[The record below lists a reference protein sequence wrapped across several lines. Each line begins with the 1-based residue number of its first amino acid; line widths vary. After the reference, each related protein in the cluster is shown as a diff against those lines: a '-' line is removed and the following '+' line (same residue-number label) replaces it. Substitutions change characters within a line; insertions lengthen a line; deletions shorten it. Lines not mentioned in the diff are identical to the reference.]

1 MWLPRFQCE
10 CGGIFSTQ
18 PSAVFSCPACGARL
32 EQEGGVFR
40 CLPPARLA
48 EAEPFLA
55 QYRVVRQRDG
65 YRADRA
71 EYYRSLPDV
80 EAGDPQRHIWRIR
93 QRSFQRLMRVLRS
106 RKATPPPAVLDL
118 GAGSGWLSYR
128 LTKAGCRPVA
138 VDLLLDDLDGLGARG
153 HYDVAFP
160 CVQADFDALP
170 FVPAQFDV
178 VVFNGSLHYAPDVAS
193 TLCRASRMLAPR
205 GTFVVVDSPLF
216 EQESAGHSMRARN
229 RERLRTEYGVVLP
242 IEPGEGFL
250 TFARMTACAA
260 TLGMSPRFF
269 PSYGGLRQRLGWMAS
284 RLADPDPAHFGVWVA
299 A

>member
-10 CGGIFSTQ
+10 CGGTFATE
-18 PSAVFSCPACGARL
+18 PAPAHSCPACGVRL
-32 EQEGGVFR
+32 EQEDGVFR
-40 CLPPARLA
+40 CLPPSRLA
-48 EAEPFLA
+48 AAEPFLA

-80 EAGDPQRHIWRIR
+80 EAGDPQWHIWRVR
-93 QRSFQRLMRVLRS
+93 QRSFHRLLWLLRS
-106 RKATPPPAVLDL
+106 RKSRAPQAVLDL

-128 LTKAGCRPVA
+128 LTKAGCRSVA
-138 VDLLLDDLDGLGARG
+138 VDLLIDDRDGLGVRG

-178 VVFNGSLHYAPDVAS
+178 VVFNGSLHYAPDVTS
-193 TLCRASRMLAPR
+193 TLCRASRMLAAR
-205 GTFVVVDSPLF
+205 GILVVVDSPLF
-216 EQESAGHSMRARN
+216 EQESAGRAMRARN

-250 TFARMTACAA
+250 TFPRLSACAT
-260 TLGMSPRFF
+260 TLGMSARFF
-269 PSYGGLRQRLGWMAS
+269 PSYGSFRQRLGWMAS